1 MLFGRPW
8 NYEQSWSCGFAMWTF
23 STQSMH
29 NSIRAGEIW
38 GANYCK
44 QCLPNVPQLVRRHN
58 SPHSVREPQSVCGL
72 STQFAAFQD
81 ARKKLSQICCAI
93 SEALCLEPSD
103 STAEN
108 LLFHCPCK
116 IITAEGIILQ
126 NCLKVACSRQPEI
139 ESKIPCSGWVILC
152 MDSVSDFKKI
162 TFLNLLRQNTIRH
175 NTNWVTLSWKKT

>member
-1 MLFGRPW
+1 
-8 NYEQSWSCGFAMWTF
+8 
-23 STQSMH
+23 MH
-29 NSIRAGEIW
+29 AVWKTLELRAILKLW
-38 GANYCK
+38 LCHVDIQYTKHAQLHPSSKVCK

-126 NCLKVACSRQPEI
+126 NCLEVACNRQPEI

-152 MDSVSDFKKI
+152 MDSVSNFKKI
-162 TFLNLLRQNTIRH
+162 TFLNLLRQNTICH
-175 NTNWVTLSWKKT
+175 NTN